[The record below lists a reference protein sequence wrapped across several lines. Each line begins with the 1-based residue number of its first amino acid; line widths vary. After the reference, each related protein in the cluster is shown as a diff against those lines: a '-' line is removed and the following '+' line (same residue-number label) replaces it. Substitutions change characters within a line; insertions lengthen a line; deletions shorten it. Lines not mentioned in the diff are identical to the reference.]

1 MIRKFEKASGS
12 RQFAEMTVYAGRATA
27 DAPVR
32 GRRGA
37 FDGYTYE
44 KGADAAVRTGPS
56 VGVTDDAKVNLSGF
70 NWNALPG
77 LMSRAART
85 LKVPK
90 PTNKYVIAK
99 ASWAFNG
106 DRPTMMVY
114 FTDDYGGGYLAAN
127 AQGKVIKIVPSG
139 S

>member
-1 MIRKFEKASGS
+1 MNLTRVAAAILMVS
-12 RQFAEMTVYAGRATA
+12 
-27 DAPVR
+27 PVR
-32 GRRGA
+32 GLRPVEALRR
-37 FDGYTYE
+37 
-44 KGADAAVRTGPS
+44 AV
-56 VGVTDDAKVNLSGF
+56 
-70 NWNALPG
+70 
-77 LMSRAART
+77 